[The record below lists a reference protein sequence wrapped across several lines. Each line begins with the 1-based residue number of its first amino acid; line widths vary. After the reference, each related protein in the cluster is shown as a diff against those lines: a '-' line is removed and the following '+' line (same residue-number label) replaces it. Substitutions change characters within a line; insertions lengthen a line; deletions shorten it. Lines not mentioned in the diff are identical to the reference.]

1 MGGGNIY
8 SIWVFVVQSFLADQ
22 FIHLRELR
30 VVSLESSSSV
40 DYAIKKISLTWFKFS
55 IALKRLFYAIFC
67 LTDFSSDPFD
77 FAS

>member
-22 FIHLRELR
+22 FIHLRKLR

-40 DYAIKKISLTWFKFS
+40 DYAIKRFL
-55 IALKRLFYAIFC
+55 
-67 LTDFSSDPFD
+67 
-77 FAS
+77 